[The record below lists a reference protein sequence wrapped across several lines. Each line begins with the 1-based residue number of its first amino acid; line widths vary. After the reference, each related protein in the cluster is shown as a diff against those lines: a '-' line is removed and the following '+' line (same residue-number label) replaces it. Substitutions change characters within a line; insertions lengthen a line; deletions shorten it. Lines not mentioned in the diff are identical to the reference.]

1 MQLNKMGCVGAL
13 LLHLALRPDAAAHS
27 SSGAS
32 EEGAVLQ
39 ELLAEA
45 LENNPGLK
53 AAGELVAQAR
63 SRAIRAGTLPDPMVS
78 LGYQNDGWSPTLGS
92 EMMTFVRVGWSQDL
106 PYPGKRDLR
115 TDLVVREVDDL
126 TARSNRIRLDV
137 VSSVKRAYFGLLLAR
152 GLLELL
158 GDEDAAWMLT
168 EEAVV
173 ASYRVGEGSQ
183 PDVIRAQVERAR
195 IEVRRAELEAEAHI
209 RVAELNGLLGRN
221 AGRPLETTE
230 SLTLRPMSQSL
241 FEILEETRQQSP
253 ELARARI
260 ASDRSD
266 LEISLADKEGRP
278 DFRLGAAYMNRG
290 GLPSMWEV
298 ELGINLPVYRDRV
311 DQSRAEARAG
321 RRQAEHDLETIELV
335 LRSRTEQRYS
345 ALKSFQRIAELYQ
358 AGLLPLDRVGVEA
371 ALAGYRTGKIPFVAV
386 LEAVNRLYADQIA
399 YLRTLAAHEQTLADM
414 KAAKLDSD
422 DMAF

>member
-27 SSGAS
+27 SSGGS

-168 EEAVV
+168 EEAVL

-221 AGRPLETTE
+221 SGRPLETTE

-241 FEILEETRQQSP
+241 FEILEETRQNSP

-266 LEISLADKEGRP
+266 S
-278 DFRLGAAYMNRG
+278 
-290 GLPSMWEV
+290 
-298 ELGINLPVYRDRV
+298 RDLT
-311 DQSRAEARAG
+311 
-321 RRQAEHDLETIELV
+321 RRQGGQARLPARRRLHEPRWTAVHV
-335 LRSRTEQRYS
+335 GGGARYQPSR
-345 ALKSFQRIAELYQ
+345 
-358 AGLLPLDRVGVEA
+358 LP
-371 ALAGYRTGKIPFVAV
+371 
-386 LEAVNRLYADQIA
+386 
-399 YLRTLAAHEQTLADM
+399 
-414 KAAKLDSD
+414 
-422 DMAF
+422 